1 MDEIE
6 DNTTVLSTLRSFNKF
21 LSQPFGGT
29 PPSANTSNTSGAS
42 LQMQFQHRLLQED
55 QAAQIRSKSH
65 LIQVEREKIQME
77 LSHKRARIELE
88 KEASTNATNYEREAD
103 KNQDLL
109 SRIKALV
116 EKEAD
121 FQNKLQEQFEMNK
134 SYKKTIESQ
143 SKKLL
148 EKENKVAEANEAISV
163 LKGSVSEL
171 QLKIMNQEMQIKTQ
185 EMEKQEMKEQL
196 DFQSKKLLDG
206 NQTTQTLQELQ
217 ALNADYELKIKT
229 LEQKLS
235 SQEHDA
241 AVVKNMKSDLEKLP
255 KIEKEL
261 QQLREENA
269 YFRET
274 RENNA
279 LLMEEMESL
288 RRAAERSDRVKEE
301 LVGLELDKEKILKK
315 LKSWENLEQ
324 TTGLNIKT
332 PDDLSKQILAI
343 QQREIKL
350 KEENLSTAN
359 SARMVES
366 ARQKLQDE
374 LLKTQNSF
382 LEEKKRREQQESLV
396 RRLQKRVLL
405 LSKERDG
412 MRAILDSYDSELT
425 PSEHTP
431 QLSRRL
437 RESEEILQRL
447 HRHSA
452 EMETQLSQALEE
464 SGTQKQRAEIL
475 TAELKLLKSQMGTS
489 DQSISITSETV
500 NSLRLKIE
508 ELEAERS
515 RLEEENK
522 ILEMR
527 LERLCLQGTYDPGK
541 VKVIHFSMNP
551 ASKAQQQRKDEAQS
565 LQEECIKLRELVRVL
580 EGGAPVPDKL
590 EAAGSIQAATQE
602 VTELKKQVES
612 AELKNQR
619 LREVFQTKI
628 HEFRTV
634 CYMLTGYRIDITTE
648 NQYRLTSMYAE
659 QKDDNL
665 LFKAGIKLHL
675 SLLLPACVC
684 RSCMHAFIR
693 LHSLPSFCYASLLIR
708 SPVILHRPCC
718 RWGYMSGKCQIRQM
732 SLFEEFT
739 RESCLCCF

>member
-602 VTELKKQVES
+602 VTEQCSTKLK
-612 AELKNQR
+612 
-619 LREVFQTKI
+619 
-628 HEFRTV
+628 
-634 CYMLTGYRIDITTE
+634 
-648 NQYRLTSMYAE
+648 
-659 QKDDNL
+659 
-665 LFKAGIKLHL
+665 
-675 SLLLPACVC
+675 CV
-684 RSCMHAFIR
+684 
-693 LHSLPSFCYASLLIR
+693 
-708 SPVILHRPCC
+708 
-718 RWGYMSGKCQIRQM
+718 K
-732 SLFEEFT
+732 
-739 RESCLCCF
+739 

>member
-602 VTELKKQVES
+602 VTVQVS
-612 AELKNQR
+612 Q
-619 LREVFQTKI
+619 EVEPDKT
-628 HEFRTV
+628 
-634 CYMLTGYRIDITTE
+634 
-648 NQYRLTSMYAE
+648 
-659 QKDDNL
+659 
-665 LFKAGIKLHL
+665 
-675 SLLLPACVC
+675 
-684 RSCMHAFIR
+684 
-693 LHSLPSFCYASLLIR
+693 LISHPEAAR
-708 SPVILHRPCC
+708 CPPGVSSTAVRD
-718 RWGYMSGKCQIRQM
+718 M
-732 SLFEEFT
+732 
-739 RESCLCCF
+739 

>member
-1 MDEIE
+1 MEEID

-21 LSQPFGGT
+21 ISQPFDGT
-29 PPSANTSNTSGAS
+29 PPTATTSNTSGAS
-42 LQMQFQHRLLQED
+42 LQMQFQQRLMHED

-88 KEASTNATNYEREAD
+88 KEASTSARNYEREAD

-109 SRIKALV
+109 TRIKTLE
-116 EKEAD
+116 EKETD
-121 FQNKLQEQFEMNK
+121 FQNKLLEQYEVNK

-143 SKKLL
+143 SKKML
-148 EKENKVAEANEAISV
+148 EKENKLAEANEAISV
-163 LKGSVSEL
+163 LKGTVSEL
-171 QLKIMNQEMQIKTQ
+171 QWKIMNQEMQIKTD
-185 EMEKQEMKEQL
+185 ETEKQQLKEQL
-196 DFQSKKLLDG
+196 DSQSKKLQDG
-206 NQTTQTLQELQ
+206 SQTSRTLQELQ
-217 ALNADYELKIKT
+217 VLSGDYELKIKT
-229 LEQKLS
+229 LEQKLTY
-235 SQEHDA
+235 QEQDA
-241 AVVKNMKSDLEKLP
+241 SIVKNMKSDLEKLP

-269 YFRET
+269 FHREMK
-274 RENNA
+274 ENNA
-279 LLMEEMESL
+279 LLKEEMESL
-288 RRAAERSDRVKEE
+288 RRAAERHDRMKEE

-315 LKSWENLEQ
+315 LKSWENMEQ
-324 TTGLNIKT
+324 TTGLNIRT

-350 KEENLSTAN
+350 KEENLNITN
-359 SARMVES
+359 SVRMLES

-374 LLKTQNSF
+374 LLKTQKSF
-382 LEEKKRREQQESLV
+382 LEEKKKREQQDALV

-431 QLSRRL
+431 QLSCRL
-437 RESEEILQRL
+437 REAEEMLQKV
-447 HRHSA
+447 HGHNA
-452 EMETQLSQALEE
+452 EMEVQLSQAFEE
-464 SGTQKQRAEIL
+464 SGTQKQRAELL
-475 TAELKLLKSQMGTS
+475 TAELNLLKSQMGTS
-489 DQSISITSETV
+489 VQSISITSETV

-508 ELEAERS
+508 ELETERS
-515 RLEEENK
+515 RLEEENRV
-522 ILEMR
+522 LEMR
-527 LERLCLQGTYDPGK
+527 LERLNLQGSYDPSK
-541 VKVIHFSMNP
+541 VKVIHLSMNP
-551 ASKAQQQRKDEAQS
+551 SSKAQQQRKDEGQS
-565 LQEECIKLRELVRVL
+565 LQEECAKLRELVRIL
-580 EGGAPVPDKL
+580 EGGGTPIPDKL
-590 EAAGSIQAATQE
+590 EAAGSIQASTQE

-665 LFKAGIKLHL
+665 LFKD
-675 SLLLPACVC
+675 
-684 RSCMHAFIR
+684 
-693 LHSLPSFCYASLLIR
+693 
-708 SPVILHRPCC
+708 
-718 RWGYMSGKCQIRQM
+718 
-732 SLFEEFT
+732 
-739 RESCLCCF
+739 

>member
-665 LFKAGIKLHL
+665 LFKSTSPSGGKLQLLETNFSKTLHDFIDLHL
-675 SLLLPACVC
+675 HHQNSIPAFLSAVTLDLF
-684 RSCMHAFIR
+684 S
-693 LHSLPSFCYASLLIR
+693 
-708 SPVILHRPCC
+708 
-718 RWGYMSGKCQIRQM
+718 RQT
-732 SLFEEFT
+732 FT
-739 RESCLCCF
+739 